1 MCRFRRGPEIRDRE
15 ARVEVCAEIV
25 HPGDGEHDVHA
36 ELIFWV
42 RWRWGWFVG
51 GGGREGREGT
61 DFEDFEVGAAHGGV
75 DESFGG

>member
-1 MCRFRRGPEIRDRE
+1 VGL
-15 ARVEVCAEIV
+15 V
-25 HPGDGEHDVHA
+25 
-36 ELIFWV
+36 
-42 RWRWGWFVG
+42 WGG

>member
-1 MCRFRRGPEIRDRE
+1 VGL
-15 ARVEVCAEIV
+15 VC
-25 HPGDGEHDVHA
+25 G
-36 ELIFWV
+36 
-42 RWRWGWFVG
+42 G

>member
-1 MCRFRRGPEIRDRE
+1 MGL
-15 ARVEVCAEIV
+15 VC
-25 HPGDGEHDVHA
+25 G
-36 ELIFWV
+36 
-42 RWRWGWFVG
+42 G